1 MTYFNSH
8 CRTKTLKK
16 NGHITVFVFSKRT
29 ALPERKLFASKMKWA
44 RCAGGQVSTMLGV
57 PEGKKNPPLL
67 KLNINKYI
75 SLHFK
80 MHLFHL
86 QHYNTGIKLRI
97 NAQRWVL
104 FFKVLRVNKGAA
116 RVRDAVTLNEDVGQ

>member
-1 MTYFNSH
+1 
-8 CRTKTLKK
+8 
-16 NGHITVFVFSKRT
+16 
-29 ALPERKLFASKMKWA
+29 
-44 RCAGGQVSTMLGV
+44 
-57 PEGKKNPPLL
+57 
-67 KLNINKYI
+67 
-75 SLHFK
+75 
-80 MHLFHL
+80 MHLFPL